1 MKYIYLHGLGQTP
14 NSWDSVIK
22 LLNATEHSICPN
34 LAEFVQGKNV
44 TYHTLYSAFKTMCD
58 TIQEPLCLC
67 GLSLGG
73 VLSLHYAIEHPQKV
87 KALVLIATQYK
98 MPKNLLKFQNFL
110 FRFMPK
116 SMFEQ
121 MGFGKSDF
129 LHLCKS
135 MMKLDFSKSLYKIS
149 CPVLII
155 CGEKDTANKNA
166 SLELSGI
173 LANGKLELLDGVGHE
188 VNIEAPK
195 KLAEVMGEFYDS
207 ILI

>member
-58 TIQEPLCLC
+58 TIQEPLYLC

-73 VLSLHYAIEHPQKV
+73 ILALHYAIEYPQKV

-121 MGFGKSDF
+121 VGFGKSDF

-135 MMKLDFSKSLYKIS
+135 MMELDFSKSLYKIS

-195 KLAEVMGEFYDS
+195 KLAEVLGEF
-207 ILI
+207 IV